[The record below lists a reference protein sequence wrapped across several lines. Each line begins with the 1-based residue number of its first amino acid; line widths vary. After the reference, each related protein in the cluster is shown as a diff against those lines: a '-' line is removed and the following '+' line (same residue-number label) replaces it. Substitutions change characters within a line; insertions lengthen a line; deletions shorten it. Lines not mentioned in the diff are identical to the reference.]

1 MKIIELKKL
10 SFRYSGED
18 KEVLSDIDLAI
29 EEGGFY
35 VICGASGSGKST
47 LLRQLKTSLQPV
59 GQRSGRVLYY
69 GSDLE
74 EVSQYTQSA
83 KIGFVFQNPDT
94 QIVTDK
100 VWHELAFG
108 LESIGMPQDMI
119 RVRVA
124 EMASYFG
131 IQNWFYQSTDTLS
144 GGQKQLLNLASVM
157 VMHPK
162 VLLLDEPVSQ
172 LDPIAAADF
181 MATVHKLH
189 AEFGI
194 TVIMAEHSLEEVA
207 AYVDEVIFMKEGR
220 LIAKG
225 KIEELGN
232 ILETHDPSMEEILT
246 VPMQIARGYEKLQK
260 KKEDTAFTTNG
271 RIPYTVALGQKWM
284 AQRFPGAKQ
293 EEAERITSVKQ
304 KEKKS
309 LLVKDAKK
317 RNRKKHSLPYRNI
330 SHAIQCTELCYHYP
344 QADVDVVDHLSFFV
358 DEGSIFA
365 LMGGNGS
372 GKTTTLHLLGGLLKP
387 QKGTIEFFG
396 KSLAKYKEK
405 ELRNGILGVLPQDP
419 TTLFV
424 RKTVEEDLHE
434 VLEDQKEQSQ
444 TSTFRRN
451 QKNLINPE
459 NSSWRDQKDAK
470 DPENSSWR
478 DPKDVIDPENFS
490 RRGEKQIKTFFGE
503 TKQEIWQNVIALLGI
518 EDLLKKHPYDL
529 SGGEQQKAAL
539 AKVLL
544 RQPAI
549 LLLDEPTKG
558 LDAGSKKRLGEL
570 LVGLSQ
576 KKVTILM
583 VSHDIE
589 FCAKYATKTGLFFD
603 GNMASMQDTKEFF
616 VENHFYTT
624 AANRM
629 CRNYFPDVVTVQD
642 AIRVCTNTDIEDCNE
657 FVLKEVEQEKAAQE
671 KNNQNKAEQDK
682 IEQEKV
688 EQDSA
693 KLEKVEKDKTE
704 QKKAKQ
710 NKTQQDQAEQKKVE
724 QSENE
729 QEKAAQDQAEGLSI
743 GNINDQ
749 KNEISG
755 KASVQNSDSDAVT
768 ERTTTER
775 IATERTTERENS
787 KHSVD
792 TKQILSVVL
801 TELIGIPLCIAI
813 GFFFFGDR
821 KYLFISMMTAVLS
834 CIPFWTSL
842 SRGKYSAKK
851 VVLIAVLV
859 AIATAG
865 RSVFFMF
872 PGIKPMAAVVIV
884 TGISLGAEAGFLTGS
899 LTMLLSNMLFGQGPW
914 TPWQMFSM
922 GLIGLLAGLLA
933 AAGKERMKKRSSLC
947 LLGLISPLVVYGGIM
962 NFASLLMMSYTINK
976 ESIIAIYLSG
986 IPMDLL
992 HAVSTVVFLAIGGK
1006 PMLEKIERVKKKHG
1020 IE

>member
-59 GQRSGRVLYY
+59 GQRSGRILYY
-69 GSDLE
+69 GRDLE

-108 LESIGMPQDMI
+108 LESIGMPENMI

-225 KIEELGN
+225 KMEELGN

-260 KKEDTAFTTNG
+260 KKEDAAFTTND

-284 AQRFPGAKQ
+284 AQRFSLAKQEEIKGFPFIKQEETEKFAFAKQEEAQRFLGAKQ
-293 EEAERITSVKQ
+293 EEAGRFTSVKQ

-309 LLVKDAKK
+309 LPAKDPKK
-317 RNRKKHSLPYRNI
+317 QNRGKRSFDGKKIPF
-330 SHAIQCTELCYHYP
+330 AIQCSELCYHYP
-344 QADVDVVDHLSFFV
+344 QADVDVVDHLSLFV
-358 DEGSIFA
+358 EEGAIFA

-396 KSLAKYKEK
+396 RSLAKYKEK

-424 RKTVEEDLHE
+424 RKTVEEDLYE
-434 VLEDQKEQSQ
+434 VLEEQ
-444 TSTFRRN
+444 N
-451 QKNLINPE
+451 
-459 NSSWRDQKDAK
+459 
-470 DPENSSWR
+470 
-478 DPKDVIDPENFS
+478 
-490 RRGEKQIKTFFGE
+490 QIKTFFGE
-503 TKQEIWQNVIALLGI
+503 TRQEIWQNVIALLGI

-603 GNMASMQDTKEFF
+603 GNIASVQDTKEFF

-642 AIRVCTNTDIEDCNE
+642 AIRVCTDTDIEDCNE
-657 FVLKEVEQEKAAQE
+657 FVLKEVEQEKAVQE

-688 EQDSA
+688 QQNKMQQD
-693 KLEKVEKDKTE
+693 KEE
-704 QKKAKQ
+704 QKK
-710 NKTQQDQAEQKKVE
+710 DE
-724 QSENE
+724 QSKNE
-729 QEKAAQDQAEGLSI
+729 QEKAKQDRAEGLSAE
-743 GNINDQ
+743 NINGN

-775 IATERTTERENS
+775 IATERENS

-933 AAGKERMKKRSSLC
+933 AAGKERMEKRSSLC
-947 LLGLISPLVVYGGIM
+947 LLGLISPLVIYGGIM

-992 HAVSTVVFLAIGGK
+992 HAVSTVVFLAVGGK

>member
-59 GQRSGRVLYY
+59 GQRSGRILYY
-69 GSDLE
+69 GGDLE

-181 MATVHKLH
+181 MATIHKLH

-225 KIEELGN
+225 KMEELGN

-260 KKEDTAFTTNG
+260 KKEDTAFTTND

-284 AQRFPGAKQ
+284 AQRFPLAKQEEIKGFPFTKQEETEKFAFAKQEEAQRFLGAKQ
-293 EEAERITSVKQ
+293 EEAGRFTSVKQ

-309 LLVKDAKK
+309 LPAKDPKK
-317 RNRKKHSLPYRNI
+317 QNRGKRSFDGKKIPF
-330 SHAIQCTELCYHYP
+330 AIQCTELCYHYP
-344 QADVDVVDHLSFFV
+344 QADVDVVDHLSLFV
-358 DEGSIFA
+358 EEGAIFA

-396 KSLAKYKEK
+396 RSLTKYKEK

-424 RKTVEEDLHE
+424 RKTVEEDLYE
-434 VLEDQKEQSQ
+434 VLEDQKEQ
-444 TSTFRRN
+444 N
-451 QKNLINPE
+451 
-459 NSSWRDQKDAK
+459 
-470 DPENSSWR
+470 
-478 DPKDVIDPENFS
+478 
-490 RRGEKQIKTFFGE
+490 QIKIFFGE

-603 GNMASMQDTKEFF
+603 GNIASMQDTKEFF

-642 AIRVCTNTDIEDCNE
+642 AIRVCTDTDIEECNE
-657 FVLKEVEQEKAAQE
+657 FVLKAVEQEKAVQE

-688 EQDSA
+688 QQNKMQQD
-693 KLEKVEKDKTE
+693 KEE
-704 QKKAKQ
+704 QKK
-710 NKTQQDQAEQKKVE
+710 DE
-724 QSENE
+724 QSKNE
-729 QEKAAQDQAEGLSI
+729 QEKAKQDRAEGLSAE
-743 GNINDQ
+743 NINGN
-749 KNEISG
+749 KNKISG

-768 ERTTTER
+768 ERTTKER
-775 IATERTTERENS
+775 IATERENS

-834 CIPFWTSL
+834 CIPFWTPL

-933 AAGKERMKKRSSLC
+933 AAGKERMEKRSSLC
-947 LLGLISPLVVYGGIM
+947 LLGLISPLVIYGGIM

-992 HAVSTVVFLAIGGK
+992 HAVSTVVFLAVGGK

>member
-59 GQRSGRVLYY
+59 GQRSGRILYY
-69 GSDLE
+69 GRDLE

-225 KIEELGN
+225 KMEELGN

-246 VPMQIARGYEKLQK
+246 VPMQIARGYERLQK
-260 KKEDTAFTTNG
+260 KKEDTAFTTND

-284 AQRFPGAKQ
+284 AQRFPLAKQEEAQRFLGAKQ
-293 EEAERITSVKQ
+293 EEAGRFTSVKQ

-309 LLVKDAKK
+309 LPAKDPKKQNRVKRSLGYKK
-317 RNRKKHSLPYRNI
+317 I
-330 SHAIQCTELCYHYP
+330 FHAIQCTELCYHYP

-396 KSLAKYKEK
+396 KALAKYKEK

-424 RKTVEEDLHE
+424 RKTVEEDLYE
-434 VLEDQKEQSQ
+434 VLEEQ
-444 TSTFRRN
+444 N
-451 QKNLINPE
+451 
-459 NSSWRDQKDAK
+459 
-470 DPENSSWR
+470 
-478 DPKDVIDPENFS
+478 
-490 RRGEKQIKTFFGE
+490 QIKTFFGE
-503 TKQEIWQNVIALLGI
+503 TRQEIWQNVIALLGI

-603 GNMASMQDTKEFF
+603 GNIASVQDTKEFF

-642 AIRVCTNTDIEDCNE
+642 AIRVCTDTDIEDCNE
-657 FVLKEVEQEKAAQE
+657 FVLKEVEQEKAVQE

-688 EQDSA
+688 QQNKMQQD
-693 KLEKVEKDKTE
+693 KEE
-704 QKKAKQ
+704 QKK
-710 NKTQQDQAEQKKVE
+710 DE
-724 QSENE
+724 QSKNE
-729 QEKAAQDQAEGLSI
+729 QEKAKQDQAEGLSA
-743 GNINDQ
+743 GNINGN

-768 ERTTTER
+768 EKTTTER
-775 IATERTTERENS
+775 IATERENS
-787 KHSVD
+787 KPSVD

-933 AAGKERMKKRSSLC
+933 AAGKERMEKRSSLC
-947 LLGLISPLVVYGGIM
+947 LFGLISPLVIYGGIM

-992 HAVSTVVFLAIGGK
+992 HAVSTVVFLAVGGK

>member
-18 KEVLSDIDLAI
+18 KEILSDIDLAI

-59 GQRSGRVLYY
+59 GQRSGRILYY
-69 GSDLE
+69 GRDLE

-181 MATVHKLH
+181 MATIHKLH

-225 KIEELGN
+225 RMEELGN

-260 KKEDTAFTTNG
+260 KKEDTAFTTND

-284 AQRFPGAKQ
+284 AQRFPLAKQEEIKGFPFTKQEETEKFAFAKQEEAQRFLGAKQ
-293 EEAERITSVKQ
+293 EEAGRFTSVKQ

-309 LLVKDAKK
+309 LPAKDPKK
-317 RNRKKHSLPYRNI
+317 QNRGKRSFDGKKIPF
-330 SHAIQCTELCYHYP
+330 AIQCTELCYHYP
-344 QADVDVVDHLSFFV
+344 QADVDVVDHLSLFV
-358 DEGSIFA
+358 EEGAIFA

-396 KSLAKYKEK
+396 RSLTKYKEK

-424 RKTVEEDLHE
+424 RKTVEEDLYE
-434 VLEDQKEQSQ
+434 VLEDQKEQ
-444 TSTFRRN
+444 N
-451 QKNLINPE
+451 
-459 NSSWRDQKDAK
+459 
-470 DPENSSWR
+470 
-478 DPKDVIDPENFS
+478 
-490 RRGEKQIKTFFGE
+490 QIKTFFGE

-603 GNMASMQDTKEFF
+603 GNIASMQDTKEFF

-642 AIRVCTNTDIEDCNE
+642 AIRVCTDTDIEDCNE
-657 FVLKEVEQEKAAQE
+657 FVLKAVEQEKAVQE

-688 EQDSA
+688 QQNKMQQD
-693 KLEKVEKDKTE
+693 KEE
-704 QKKAKQ
+704 QKK
-710 NKTQQDQAEQKKVE
+710 DE
-724 QSENE
+724 QSKNE
-729 QEKAAQDQAEGLSI
+729 QEKAKQDRAEGLSAE
-743 GNINDQ
+743 NINGN

-768 ERTTTER
+768 ERTTKER
-775 IATERTTERENS
+775 IATERENS

-933 AAGKERMKKRSSLC
+933 TAGKERMEKRSSLC
-947 LLGLISPLVVYGGIM
+947 LFGLISPLVIYGGIM

-986 IPMDLL
+986 IPMDML
-992 HAVSTVVFLAIGGK
+992 HAVSTVIFLAVGGK

>member
-18 KEVLSDIDLAI
+18 KEILSDIDLAI

-59 GQRSGRVLYY
+59 GQRSGRILYY
-69 GSDLE
+69 GRDLE

-157 VMHPK
+157 VMRPK

-225 KIEELGN
+225 KMEELGN

-246 VPMQIARGYEKLQK
+246 VPMQIARGYERLQK
-260 KKEDTAFTTNG
+260 KKEDTAFTTND

-284 AQRFPGAKQ
+284 AQRFPLAKQEEIKGFPFTKQEETEKFAFAKQEEAQRFLGAKQ
-293 EEAERITSVKQ
+293 EEAGRFTSVKQ

-309 LLVKDAKK
+309 LPAKDPKK
-317 RNRKKHSLPYRNI
+317 QNRGKRSFDGKKIPF
-330 SHAIQCTELCYHYP
+330 AIQCTELCYHYP
-344 QADVDVVDHLSFFV
+344 QADVDVVDHLSLFV
-358 DEGSIFA
+358 EEGAIFA

-396 KSLAKYKEK
+396 KSLTKYKEK

-424 RKTVEEDLHE
+424 RKTVEEDLYE
-434 VLEDQKEQSQ
+434 VLEDQKEQ
-444 TSTFRRN
+444 N
-451 QKNLINPE
+451 
-459 NSSWRDQKDAK
+459 
-470 DPENSSWR
+470 
-478 DPKDVIDPENFS
+478 
-490 RRGEKQIKTFFGE
+490 QIKTFFGE

-603 GNMASMQDTKEFF
+603 GNIASMQDTKEFF

-642 AIRVCTNTDIEDCNE
+642 AIRVCTDTDIEDCNE
-657 FVLKEVEQEKAAQE
+657 FVLKAVEQEKAVQE

-688 EQDSA
+688 QQNKMQQD
-693 KLEKVEKDKTE
+693 KEE
-704 QKKAKQ
+704 QKK
-710 NKTQQDQAEQKKVE
+710 DE
-724 QSENE
+724 QSKNE
-729 QEKAAQDQAEGLSI
+729 QEKAKQDRTEGLSAENI
-743 GNINDQ
+743 KGN

-768 ERTTTER
+768 ERTTKER
-775 IATERTTERENS
+775 IATERENS

-933 AAGKERMKKRSSLC
+933 TAGKERMEKRSSLC
-947 LLGLISPLVVYGGIM
+947 LFGLISPLVIYGGIM

-986 IPMDLL
+986 IPMDML
-992 HAVSTVVFLAIGGK
+992 HAVSTVIFLAVGGK

>member
-59 GQRSGRVLYY
+59 GQRSGRILYY
-69 GSDLE
+69 GRDLE

-181 MATVHKLH
+181 MATIHKLH

-225 KIEELGN
+225 KMEELGN
-232 ILETHDPSMEEILT
+232 ILEIHDPSMEEILT

-260 KKEDTAFTTNG
+260 KKEDTAFTTND

-284 AQRFPGAKQ
+284 AQRFPLAKQEEIKGFPFTKQEETEKFAFAKQEEAQRFLGAKQ
-293 EEAERITSVKQ
+293 EEAGRFTSVKQ

-309 LLVKDAKK
+309 LPAKDPKK
-317 RNRKKHSLPYRNI
+317 QNRGKRSFDGKKIPF
-330 SHAIQCTELCYHYP
+330 AIQCTELCYHYP
-344 QADVDVVDHLSFFV
+344 QADVDVVDHLSLFV
-358 DEGSIFA
+358 EEGAIFA

-396 KSLAKYKEK
+396 RSLTKYKEK

-434 VLEDQKEQSQ
+434 VLEEQ
-444 TSTFRRN
+444 N
-451 QKNLINPE
+451 
-459 NSSWRDQKDAK
+459 
-470 DPENSSWR
+470 
-478 DPKDVIDPENFS
+478 
-490 RRGEKQIKTFFGE
+490 QIKTFFGE
-503 TKQEIWQNVIALLGI
+503 TRQEIWQNVIALLGI

-603 GNMASMQDTKEFF
+603 GNIASVQDTKEFF

-642 AIRVCTNTDIEDCNE
+642 AIRVCTDTDIEDCNE
-657 FVLKEVEQEKAAQE
+657 FVLKEVEQEKAVQE
-671 KNNQNKAEQDK
+671 KNNQNKAEQ
-682 IEQEKV
+682 EKV
-688 EQDSA
+688 QQNKMQQD
-693 KLEKVEKDKTE
+693 KEE
-704 QKKAKQ
+704 QKK
-710 NKTQQDQAEQKKVE
+710 DE
-724 QSENE
+724 QSKNE
-729 QEKAAQDQAEGLSI
+729 QEKAKQDRAEGLSAE
-743 GNINDQ
+743 NINGN

-775 IATERTTERENS
+775 IATERENS

-933 AAGKERMKKRSSLC
+933 TAGKERMEKRSSLC
-947 LLGLISPLVVYGGIM
+947 LFGLISPLVIYGGIM

-992 HAVSTVVFLAIGGK
+992 HAASTVVFLAVGGK

>member
-1 MKIIELKKL
+1 METVRKECRRSGTGAQPLA
-10 SFRYSGED
+10 SFPEGKGSARRETALRAARAKRFVFHKRENTPQEKGECERNMAETILRMTGIQKYFPGVHALD
-18 KEVLSDIDLAI
+18 NAQLEVR
-29 EEGGFY
+29 EGEVMALVGEN
-35 VICGASGSGKST
+35 GAGKST
-47 LLRQLKTSLQPV
+47 L
-59 GQRSGRVLYY
+59 
-69 GSDLE
+69 
-74 EVSQYTQSA
+74 
-83 KIGFVFQNPDT
+83 
-94 QIVTDK
+94 
-100 VWHELAFG
+100 
-108 LESIGMPQDMI
+108 M
-119 RVRVA
+119 
-124 EMASYFG
+124 
-131 IQNWFYQSTDTLS
+131 
-144 GGQKQLLNLASVM
+144 
-157 VMHPK
+157 K
-162 VLLLDEPVSQ
+162 VL
-172 LDPIAAADF
+172 
-181 MATVHKLH
+181 T
-189 AEFGI
+189 GI
-194 TVIMAEHSLEEVA
+194 
-207 AYVDEVIFMKEGR
+207 Y
-220 LIAKG
+220 
-225 KIEELGN
+225 
-232 ILETHDPSMEEILT
+232 PSD
-246 VPMQIARGYEKLQK
+246 G
-260 KKEDTAFTTNG
+260 
-271 RIPYTVALGQKWM
+271 
-284 AQRFPGAKQ
+284 
-293 EEAERITSVKQ
+293 
-304 KEKKS
+304 
-309 LLVKDAKK
+309 
-317 RNRKKHSLPYRNI
+317 
-330 SHAIQCTELCYHYP
+330 
-344 QADVDVVDHLSFFV
+344 
-358 DEGSIFA
+358 
-365 LMGGNGS
+365 
-372 GKTTTLHLLGGLLKP
+372 
-387 QKGTIEFFG
+387 GTIEFFG
-396 KSLAKYKEK
+396 RSLTKYKEK

-424 RKTVEEDLHE
+424 RKTVEEDLYE
-434 VLEDQKEQSQ
+434 VLEDQKEQ
-444 TSTFRRN
+444 N
-451 QKNLINPE
+451 
-459 NSSWRDQKDAK
+459 
-470 DPENSSWR
+470 
-478 DPKDVIDPENFS
+478 
-490 RRGEKQIKTFFGE
+490 QIKTFFGE

-603 GNMASMQDTKEFF
+603 GNIASMQDTKEFF

-642 AIRVCTNTDIEDCNE
+642 AIRVCTDTDIEDCNE
-657 FVLKEVEQEKAAQE
+657 FVLKAVEQEKAVQE

-688 EQDSA
+688 QQNKMQQD
-693 KLEKVEKDKTE
+693 KEE
-704 QKKAKQ
+704 QKK
-710 NKTQQDQAEQKKVE
+710 DE
-724 QSENE
+724 QSKNE
-729 QEKAAQDQAEGLSI
+729 QEKAKQDRAEGLSAE
-743 GNINDQ
+743 NINGN

-768 ERTTTER
+768 ERTTKER
-775 IATERTTERENS
+775 IATERENS

-933 AAGKERMKKRSSLC
+933 AAGKERMEKRSS
-947 LLGLISPLVVYGGIM
+947 
-962 NFASLLMMSYTINK
+962 K
-976 ESIIAIYLSG
+976 
-986 IPMDLL
+986 
-992 HAVSTVVFLAIGGK
+992 
-1006 PMLEKIERVKKKHG
+1006 
-1020 IE
+1020 

>member
-59 GQRSGRVLYY
+59 GQRSGRILYY
-69 GSDLE
+69 GRDLE

-225 KIEELGN
+225 KMEELGN

-260 KKEDTAFTTNG
+260 KKEDTAFTTND

-284 AQRFPGAKQ
+284 AQRFPLAKQEEIKGFPFTKREETEKFAFAKQEEAQRFLGAKQ
-293 EEAERITSVKQ
+293 EEAGRFTSVKQ

-309 LLVKDAKK
+309 LPAKDPKK
-317 RNRKKHSLPYRNI
+317 QNRGKRSFDGKKIPF
-330 SHAIQCTELCYHYP
+330 AIQCTELCYHYP
-344 QADVDVVDHLSFFV
+344 QADVDVVDHLSLFV
-358 DEGSIFA
+358 EEGAIFA

-396 KSLAKYKEK
+396 RSLAKYKEK

-424 RKTVEEDLHE
+424 RKTVEEDLYE
-434 VLEDQKEQSQ
+434 VLEEQ
-444 TSTFRRN
+444 N
-451 QKNLINPE
+451 
-459 NSSWRDQKDAK
+459 
-470 DPENSSWR
+470 
-478 DPKDVIDPENFS
+478 
-490 RRGEKQIKTFFGE
+490 QIKTFFGE
-503 TKQEIWQNVIALLGI
+503 TRQEIWQNVIALLGI

-570 LVGLSQ
+570 LVRLSQ

-603 GNMASMQDTKEFF
+603 GNIASVQDTKEFF

-642 AIRVCTNTDIEDCNE
+642 AIRVCTDTDIEDCDE
-657 FVLKEVEQEKAAQE
+657 FVLKEVEQEKAVQK

-688 EQDSA
+688 QQNKMQQD
-693 KLEKVEKDKTE
+693 KEE
-704 QKKAKQ
+704 QKK
-710 NKTQQDQAEQKKVE
+710 DE
-724 QSENE
+724 QSKNE
-729 QEKAAQDQAEGLSI
+729 QEKAAQDQVEGLSAE
-743 GNINDQ
+743 NINGN

-768 ERTTTER
+768 ERTTER
-775 IATERTTERENS
+775 IATERENS

-933 AAGKERMKKRSSLC
+933 TAGKERMEKRSSLC
-947 LLGLISPLVVYGGIM
+947 LFGLISPLVIYGGIM

>member
-59 GQRSGRVLYY
+59 GQRSGRILYY
-69 GSDLE
+69 GRDLE

-181 MATVHKLH
+181 MATIHKLH

-225 KIEELGN
+225 KMEELGN

-260 KKEDTAFTTNG
+260 KKEDTAFTTND

-284 AQRFPGAKQ
+284 AQRFPLAKQEEIKGFPFTKQEETEKFAFAKQEEAQRFLGAKQ
-293 EEAERITSVKQ
+293 EEAGRFTSVKQ

-309 LLVKDAKK
+309 LPAKDPKK
-317 RNRKKHSLPYRNI
+317 QNRGKRSFDGKKVPF
-330 SHAIQCTELCYHYP
+330 AIQCTELCYHYP
-344 QADVDVVDHLSFFV
+344 QADVDVVDHLSLFV
-358 DEGSIFA
+358 EEGAIFA

-396 KSLAKYKEK
+396 RSLTKYKEK

-424 RKTVEEDLHE
+424 RKAVEEDLYE
-434 VLEDQKEQSQ
+434 VLEDQKEQ
-444 TSTFRRN
+444 N
-451 QKNLINPE
+451 
-459 NSSWRDQKDAK
+459 
-470 DPENSSWR
+470 
-478 DPKDVIDPENFS
+478 
-490 RRGEKQIKTFFGE
+490 QIKTFFGE

-603 GNMASMQDTKEFF
+603 GNIASMQDTKEFF

-642 AIRVCTNTDIEDCNE
+642 AIRVCTDTDIEDCNE
-657 FVLKEVEQEKAAQE
+657 FVLKAVEQEKAVQE

-688 EQDSA
+688 RQNKMQQD
-693 KLEKVEKDKTE
+693 KEE
-704 QKKAKQ
+704 QKK
-710 NKTQQDQAEQKKVE
+710 DE
-724 QSENE
+724 QSKNE
-729 QEKAAQDQAEGLSI
+729 QEKAKQDRAEGLSAE
-743 GNINDQ
+743 NINGN

-755 KASVQNSDSDAVT
+755 KASVQNSDSDVV
-768 ERTTTER
+768 
-775 IATERTTERENS
+775 TERENS

-933 AAGKERMKKRSSLC
+933 TAGKESMEKRSSLC
-947 LLGLISPLVVYGGIM
+947 LFGLISPLVIYGGIM

-986 IPMDLL
+986 IPMDML
-992 HAVSTVVFLAIGGK
+992 HAVSTVIFLAVGGK

>member
-18 KEVLSDIDLAI
+18 KEILSDIDLAI

-47 LLRQLKTSLQPV
+47 LLRQLKISLQPV
-59 GQRSGRVLYY
+59 GQRSGRILYY
-69 GSDLE
+69 GRDLE

-181 MATVHKLH
+181 MATIHKLH

-225 KIEELGN
+225 KMEELGN

-260 KKEDTAFTTNG
+260 KKEDTAFTTND

-284 AQRFPGAKQ
+284 AQRFPLAKQEEIKGFPFTKQEETEKFAFAKQEEAQRFLGAKQ
-293 EEAERITSVKQ
+293 EEAGRFTSVKQ

-309 LLVKDAKK
+309 LPAKDPKK
-317 RNRKKHSLPYRNI
+317 QNRGKRSFDGKKVPF
-330 SHAIQCTELCYHYP
+330 AIQCTELCYHYP
-344 QADVDVVDHLSFFV
+344 QADVDVVDHLSLFV
-358 DEGSIFA
+358 EEGAIFA

-396 KSLAKYKEK
+396 RSLTKYKEK

-424 RKTVEEDLHE
+424 RKAVEEDLYE
-434 VLEDQKEQSQ
+434 VLEDQKEQ
-444 TSTFRRN
+444 N
-451 QKNLINPE
+451 
-459 NSSWRDQKDAK
+459 
-470 DPENSSWR
+470 
-478 DPKDVIDPENFS
+478 
-490 RRGEKQIKTFFGE
+490 QIKTFFGE

-603 GNMASMQDTKEFF
+603 GNIASMQDTKEFF

-642 AIRVCTNTDIEDCNE
+642 AIRVCTDTDIEDCNE
-657 FVLKEVEQEKAAQE
+657 FVLKAVEQEKAVQE

-688 EQDSA
+688 RQNKMQQD
-693 KLEKVEKDKTE
+693 KEE
-704 QKKAKQ
+704 QKK
-710 NKTQQDQAEQKKVE
+710 DE
-724 QSENE
+724 QSKNE
-729 QEKAAQDQAEGLSI
+729 QEKAKQDRAEGLSAE
-743 GNINDQ
+743 NINGN

-755 KASVQNSDSDAVT
+755 KASVQNSDSDVVT
-768 ERTTTER
+768 ERTTKER
-775 IATERTTERENS
+775 IATERENS

-933 AAGKERMKKRSSLC
+933 TAGKERMEKRSSLC
-947 LLGLISPLVVYGGIM
+947 LLGLISPLVIYGGIM

-992 HAVSTVVFLAIGGK
+992 HAVSTVVFLAVGGK

>member
-59 GQRSGRVLYY
+59 GQRSGRILYY
-69 GSDLE
+69 GRDLE

-225 KIEELGN
+225 KMEELGN

-260 KKEDTAFTTNG
+260 KKEDTAFTTND

-284 AQRFPGAKQ
+284 AQRFPLAKQEEIKGFPFTKQEETEKFAFAKQEEAQRFLGAKQ
-293 EEAERITSVKQ
+293 EEAGRFTSVKQ
-304 KEKKS
+304 KEKM
-309 LLVKDAKK
+309 
-317 RNRKKHSLPYRNI
+317 SLPAKNSKKQNRGKRSFDGKKI
-330 SHAIQCTELCYHYP
+330 PFAIQCTELCYHYP
-344 QADVDVVDHLSFFV
+344 QADVDVVDHLSLFV
-358 DEGSIFA
+358 EEGAIFA

-396 KSLAKYKEK
+396 RSLTKYKEK

-424 RKTVEEDLHE
+424 RKTVEEDLYE
-434 VLEDQKEQSQ
+434 VLEDQKEQ
-444 TSTFRRN
+444 N
-451 QKNLINPE
+451 
-459 NSSWRDQKDAK
+459 
-470 DPENSSWR
+470 
-478 DPKDVIDPENFS
+478 
-490 RRGEKQIKTFFGE
+490 QIKTFFGE

-518 EDLLKKHPYDL
+518 GDLLKKHPYDL

-603 GNMASMQDTKEFF
+603 GNIASMQDTKEFF

-642 AIRVCTNTDIEDCNE
+642 AIRVCTDTDIEDCNE
-657 FVLKEVEQEKAAQE
+657 FVLKAVEQEKAVQE

-688 EQDSA
+688 QQNKMQQD
-693 KLEKVEKDKTE
+693 KEE
-704 QKKAKQ
+704 QKK
-710 NKTQQDQAEQKKVE
+710 DE
-724 QSENE
+724 QSKNE
-729 QEKAAQDQAEGLSI
+729 QEKAKQDRAEGLSAE
-743 GNINDQ
+743 NINGN
-749 KNEISG
+749 KNEING

-768 ERTTTER
+768 ERTTKER
-775 IATERTTERENS
+775 IATERENS

-933 AAGKERMKKRSSLC
+933 TAGKERMEKRSSLC
-947 LLGLISPLVVYGGIM
+947 LFGLISPLVIYGGIM

-992 HAVSTVVFLAIGGK
+992 HAVSTVVFLAVGGK

>member
-59 GQRSGRVLYY
+59 GQRSGRILYY
-69 GSDLE
+69 GRDLE

-181 MATVHKLH
+181 MATIHKLH

-225 KIEELGN
+225 KMEELGN

-260 KKEDTAFTTNG
+260 KKEDTAFTTND

-284 AQRFPGAKQ
+284 AQRFPLAKQEEIKGFPFTKQEETEKFAFAKQEEAQRFLGAKQ
-293 EEAERITSVKQ
+293 EEAGRFSSVKQ

-309 LLVKDAKK
+309 LPAKDPKK
-317 RNRKKHSLPYRNI
+317 QNRGKRSFDGKKIPF
-330 SHAIQCTELCYHYP
+330 AIQCTELCYHYP
-344 QADVDVVDHLSFFV
+344 QADVDVVDHLSLFV
-358 DEGSIFA
+358 EEGAIFA

-396 KSLAKYKEK
+396 RSLTKYKEK
-405 ELRNGILGVLPQDP
+405 ESRNGILGVLPQDP

-424 RKTVEEDLHE
+424 RKTVEEDLYE
-434 VLEDQKEQSQ
+434 VLEDQKEQ
-444 TSTFRRN
+444 N
-451 QKNLINPE
+451 
-459 NSSWRDQKDAK
+459 
-470 DPENSSWR
+470 
-478 DPKDVIDPENFS
+478 
-490 RRGEKQIKTFFGE
+490 QIKTFFGE

-603 GNMASMQDTKEFF
+603 GNIASMQDTKEFF

-642 AIRVCTNTDIEDCNE
+642 AIRVCTDTDIEDCNE
-657 FVLKEVEQEKAAQE
+657 FVLKAVEQEKAVQE

-688 EQDSA
+688 QQNKMQQD
-693 KLEKVEKDKTE
+693 KEE
-704 QKKAKQ
+704 QKK
-710 NKTQQDQAEQKKVE
+710 DE
-724 QSENE
+724 QSKNE
-729 QEKAAQDQAEGLSI
+729 QEKAKQDRAEGLSAE
-743 GNINDQ
+743 NINGN

-768 ERTTTER
+768 ERTTKER
-775 IATERTTERENS
+775 IATERENS

-933 AAGKERMKKRSSLC
+933 AAGKERMEKRSSLC
-947 LLGLISPLVVYGGIM
+947 LLGLISPLVIYGGIM

-986 IPMDLL
+986 IPMDML
-992 HAVSTVVFLAIGGK
+992 HAVSTVIFLAVGGK

>member
-59 GQRSGRVLYY
+59 GQRSGRILYY
-69 GSDLE
+69 GRDLE

-225 KIEELGN
+225 KMEELGN

-260 KKEDTAFTTNG
+260 KKEDTAFTTND

-284 AQRFPGAKQ
+284 AQRFPLAKQEEIKGFPFTKQEETEKFAFAKQEEAQRFLGAKQ
-293 EEAERITSVKQ
+293 EEAGRFTSVKQ

-309 LLVKDAKK
+309 LPAKDPKK
-317 RNRKKHSLPYRNI
+317 QNRGKRSFDSKKIPF
-330 SHAIQCTELCYHYP
+330 AIQCTELCYHYP
-344 QADVDVVDHLSFFV
+344 QADVDVVDHLSLFV
-358 DEGSIFA
+358 EEGAIFA

-396 KSLAKYKEK
+396 RSLTKYKEK

-424 RKTVEEDLHE
+424 RKTVE
-434 VLEDQKEQSQ
+434 VLEEQ
-444 TSTFRRN
+444 N
-451 QKNLINPE
+451 
-459 NSSWRDQKDAK
+459 
-470 DPENSSWR
+470 
-478 DPKDVIDPENFS
+478 
-490 RRGEKQIKTFFGE
+490 QIKTFFGE
-503 TKQEIWQNVIALLGI
+503 TRQEIWQNVIALLGI

-603 GNMASMQDTKEFF
+603 GNIASMQDTKEFF

-642 AIRVCTNTDIEDCNE
+642 AIRVCTDTDIEDCNE
-657 FVLKEVEQEKAAQE
+657 FVLKEVEQEKAVQE

-688 EQDSA
+688 QQNKMQQD
-693 KLEKVEKDKTE
+693 KEE
-704 QKKAKQ
+704 QKK
-710 NKTQQDQAEQKKVE
+710 DE
-724 QSENE
+724 QSKNE
-729 QEKAAQDQAEGLSI
+729 QEKAKQDRAEGLSAENVN
-743 GNINDQ
+743 GN

-768 ERTTTER
+768 ERTTKER
-775 IATERTTERENS
+775 IATERENS

-933 AAGKERMKKRSSLC
+933 TAGKERMEKRSSLC
-947 LLGLISPLVVYGGIM
+947 LFGLISPLVIYGGIM

-992 HAVSTVVFLAIGGK
+992 HAVSTVVFLAVGGK

>member
-59 GQRSGRVLYY
+59 GQRSGRILYY
-69 GSDLE
+69 GRDLE

-94 QIVTDK
+94 QVVTDK

-225 KIEELGN
+225 KMEELGN

-260 KKEDTAFTTNG
+260 KKEDTAFTTND

-284 AQRFPGAKQ
+284 AQRFPLAKQEEIKGFPFTKQEETEKFAFAKQEEAQRFLGAKQ
-293 EEAERITSVKQ
+293 EEAGRFTSVKQ

-309 LLVKDAKK
+309 LPAKNPKKQNRGK
-317 RNRKKHSLPYRNI
+317 RSFDGKKIPF
-330 SHAIQCTELCYHYP
+330 AIQCTELCYHYP
-344 QADVDVVDHLSFFV
+344 QADVDVVEHLSLFV
-358 DEGSIFA
+358 EEGAIFA

-396 KSLAKYKEK
+396 RSLAKYKEK

-424 RKTVEEDLHE
+424 RKTVEEDLYE
-434 VLEDQKEQSQ
+434 VLEDQKEQ
-444 TSTFRRN
+444 N
-451 QKNLINPE
+451 
-459 NSSWRDQKDAK
+459 
-470 DPENSSWR
+470 
-478 DPKDVIDPENFS
+478 
-490 RRGEKQIKTFFGE
+490 QIKTFFGE

-603 GNMASMQDTKEFF
+603 GNIASMQDTKEFF

-642 AIRVCTNTDIEDCNE
+642 AIRVCIDTDIEDCNE
-657 FVLKEVEQEKAAQE
+657 CIMKE
-671 KNNQNKAEQDK
+671 
-682 IEQEKV
+682 
-688 EQDSA
+688 
-693 KLEKVEKDKTE
+693 
-704 QKKAKQ
+704 
-710 NKTQQDQAEQKKVE
+710 
-724 QSENE
+724 
-729 QEKAAQDQAEGLSI
+729 G
-743 GNINDQ
+743 
-749 KNEISG
+749 
-755 KASVQNSDSDAVT
+755 
-768 ERTTTER
+768 
-775 IATERTTERENS
+775 
-787 KHSVD
+787 
-792 TKQILSVVL
+792 
-801 TELIGIPLCIAI
+801 
-813 GFFFFGDR
+813 
-821 KYLFISMMTAVLS
+821 
-834 CIPFWTSL
+834 
-842 SRGKYSAKK
+842 
-851 VVLIAVLV
+851 
-859 AIATAG
+859 
-865 RSVFFMF
+865 
-872 PGIKPMAAVVIV
+872 
-884 TGISLGAEAGFLTGS
+884 
-899 LTMLLSNMLFGQGPW
+899 
-914 TPWQMFSM
+914 
-922 GLIGLLAGLLA
+922 
-933 AAGKERMKKRSSLC
+933 
-947 LLGLISPLVVYGGIM
+947 
-962 NFASLLMMSYTINK
+962 
-976 ESIIAIYLSG
+976 
-986 IPMDLL
+986 
-992 HAVSTVVFLAIGGK
+992 
-1006 PMLEKIERVKKKHG
+1006 
-1020 IE
+1020 

>member
-18 KEVLSDIDLAI
+18 KEILSDIDLAI

-59 GQRSGRVLYY
+59 GQRSGRILYY
-69 GSDLE
+69 GRDLE

-181 MATVHKLH
+181 MATIHKLH

-225 KIEELGN
+225 KMEELGN

-260 KKEDTAFTTNG
+260 KKEDTAFTTND

-284 AQRFPGAKQ
+284 AQRFPLAKQEEIKGFPFTKQEETEKFAFAKQEEAQRFLGAKQ
-293 EEAERITSVKQ
+293 EEAGRFTSVKQ

-309 LLVKDAKK
+309 LPAKNPKKQNRGK
-317 RNRKKHSLPYRNI
+317 RSFDGKKIPF
-330 SHAIQCTELCYHYP
+330 AIQCTELCYHYP
-344 QADVDVVDHLSFFV
+344 QADVDVVEHLSLFV
-358 DEGSIFA
+358 EEGAIFA

-396 KSLAKYKEK
+396 RSLAKYKEK

-424 RKTVEEDLHE
+424 RKTVEEDLYE
-434 VLEDQKEQSQ
+434 VLEDQKEQ
-444 TSTFRRN
+444 N
-451 QKNLINPE
+451 
-459 NSSWRDQKDAK
+459 
-470 DPENSSWR
+470 
-478 DPKDVIDPENFS
+478 
-490 RRGEKQIKTFFGE
+490 QIKTFFGE

-603 GNMASMQDTKEFF
+603 GNIASMQDTKEFF

-642 AIRVCTNTDIEDCNE
+642 AIRVCIDTDIEDCNE
-657 FVLKEVEQEKAAQE
+657 FVMKEVEQEKAVQE

-688 EQDSA
+688 QQNKMQQD
-693 KLEKVEKDKTE
+693 KEE
-704 QKKAKQ
+704 QKK
-710 NKTQQDQAEQKKVE
+710 DE
-724 QSENE
+724 QSKNE
-729 QEKAAQDQAEGLSI
+729 QEKAKQDRAEGLSAE
-743 GNINDQ
+743 NINGN

-768 ERTTTER
+768 ERTTKER
-775 IATERTTERENS
+775 IATERENS

-933 AAGKERMKKRSSLC
+933 TAGKERMEKRSSLC
-947 LLGLISPLVVYGGIM
+947 LFGLISPLVIYGGIM

-986 IPMDLL
+986 IPMDML
-992 HAVSTVVFLAIGGK
+992 HAVSTVIFLAVGGK

>member
-59 GQRSGRVLYY
+59 GQRSGRILYY
-69 GSDLE
+69 GRDLE

-225 KIEELGN
+225 KMEELGN

-260 KKEDTAFTTNG
+260 KKEDTAFTTND

-284 AQRFPGAKQ
+284 AQRFPLAKQEETEKFAFAKQEEAQRFLGAKQ
-293 EEAERITSVKQ
+293 EEAGRFTSVKQ

-309 LLVKDAKK
+309 LPAKDPKKQNRVKRSLGYKK
-317 RNRKKHSLPYRNI
+317 I
-330 SHAIQCTELCYHYP
+330 FHAIQCTELCYHYP

-396 KSLAKYKEK
+396 KVLAKYKEK

-424 RKTVEEDLHE
+424 RKTVEEDLYE
-434 VLEDQKEQSQ
+434 VLEEQ
-444 TSTFRRN
+444 N
-451 QKNLINPE
+451 
-459 NSSWRDQKDAK
+459 
-470 DPENSSWR
+470 
-478 DPKDVIDPENFS
+478 
-490 RRGEKQIKTFFGE
+490 QIKTFFGE
-503 TKQEIWQNVIALLGI
+503 TRQEIWQNVIALLGI

-603 GNMASMQDTKEFF
+603 GNIASVQDTKEFF

-642 AIRVCTNTDIEDCNE
+642 AIRVCTDTDIEDCNE
-657 FVLKEVEQEKAAQE
+657 FVLKAVEQEKAVQE

-688 EQDSA
+688 Q
-693 KLEKVEKDKTE
+693 
-704 QKKAKQ
+704 Q
-710 NKTQQDQAEQKKVE
+710 NKMQQDKEEQKKVE

-729 QEKAAQDQAEGLSI
+729 QEKAGKDQAEGLSA
-743 GNINDQ
+743 GNINDK

-768 ERTTTER
+768 EKTTTER
-775 IATERTTERENS
+775 IATERENS

-792 TKQILSVVL
+792 TKQIISVVL
-801 TELIGIPLCIAI
+801 AELIGIPLCIAI
-813 GFFFFGDR
+813 GFLCFGDR
-821 KYLFISMMTAVLS
+821 RYLFISMMAAVLS

-842 SRGKYSAKK
+842 SKGKYSAKK

-859 AIATAG
+859 AIAVAG
-865 RSVFFMF
+865 RSAFFMF

-899 LTMLLSNMLFGQGPW
+899 FTMLLSNMLFGQGPW
-914 TPWQMFSM
+914 TPWQMLSM
-922 GLIGLLAGLLA
+922 GLIGLFAGILA
-933 AAGKERMKKRSSLC
+933 ALGKERMAKKSSMC
-947 LLGLISPLVVYGGIM
+947 LFGFISPLVIYGGIM
-962 NFASLLMMSYTINK
+962 NFASLLMMSYKINK
-976 ESIIAIYLSG
+976 ESIAAIYLSG
-986 IPMDLL
+986 LPMDLI

-1006 PMLEKIERVKKKHG
+1006 AMLEKIERVKKKHG
-1020 IE
+1020 ICSIPFL

>member
-59 GQRSGRVLYY
+59 GQRSGRILYY
-69 GSDLE
+69 GRDLE

-181 MATVHKLH
+181 MATIHKLH

-225 KIEELGN
+225 KMEELGN
-232 ILETHDPSMEEILT
+232 ILEIHDPSMEEILT

-260 KKEDTAFTTNG
+260 KKEDTAFTTND

-284 AQRFPGAKQ
+284 AQRFPLAKQEEIKGFPFTKQEETEKFAFAKQEEAQRFLGAKQ
-293 EEAERITSVKQ
+293 EEAGRFTSVKQ

-309 LLVKDAKK
+309 LPAKNPKKQNRGK
-317 RNRKKHSLPYRNI
+317 RSFDGKKIPF
-330 SHAIQCTELCYHYP
+330 AIQCTELCYHYP
-344 QADVDVVDHLSFFV
+344 QADVDVVDHLSLFV
-358 DEGSIFA
+358 EEGAIFA

-396 KSLAKYKEK
+396 RSLAKYKEK

-434 VLEDQKEQSQ
+434 VLEEQ
-444 TSTFRRN
+444 N
-451 QKNLINPE
+451 
-459 NSSWRDQKDAK
+459 
-470 DPENSSWR
+470 
-478 DPKDVIDPENFS
+478 
-490 RRGEKQIKTFFGE
+490 QIKTFFGE

-603 GNMASMQDTKEFF
+603 GNIASMQDTKEFF

-642 AIRVCTNTDIEDCNE
+642 AIRVCTDTDIEDCNE
-657 FVLKEVEQEKAAQE
+657 FVLKEVEQEKAVQE

-688 EQDSA
+688 QQNKMQQD
-693 KLEKVEKDKTE
+693 KEE
-704 QKKAKQ
+704 QKK
-710 NKTQQDQAEQKKVE
+710 DE
-724 QSENE
+724 QSKNE
-729 QEKAAQDQAEGLSI
+729 QEKAKQDRAEGLSAENVN
-743 GNINDQ
+743 GN

-768 ERTTTER
+768 ERITTERITTER
-775 IATERTTERENS
+775 IATERENS
-787 KHSVD
+787 KHSVN

-933 AAGKERMKKRSSLC
+933 TAGKERMEKRSSLC
-947 LLGLISPLVVYGGIM
+947 LFGLISPLVIYGGIM

-992 HAVSTVVFLAIGGK
+992 HAVSTVVFLAVGGK

>member
-59 GQRSGRVLYY
+59 GQRSGRILYY
-69 GSDLE
+69 GRDLE

-225 KIEELGN
+225 KMEELGN

-260 KKEDTAFTTNG
+260 KKEDTAFTTND

-284 AQRFPGAKQ
+284 AQRFPLAKQEEIKGFPFTKQEETEKFAFAKQEEAQRFLGAKQ
-293 EEAERITSVKQ
+293 EEAGRFTSVKQ

-309 LLVKDAKK
+309 LPAKDPKK
-317 RNRKKHSLPYRNI
+317 QNRGKRSFDSKKIPF
-330 SHAIQCTELCYHYP
+330 AIQCTELCYHYP
-344 QADVDVVDHLSFFV
+344 QADVDVVDHLSLFV
-358 DEGSIFA
+358 EEGAIFA

-396 KSLAKYKEK
+396 RSLTKYKEK

-424 RKTVEEDLHE
+424 RKTVEEDLYE
-434 VLEDQKEQSQ
+434 VLEDQKEQ
-444 TSTFRRN
+444 N
-451 QKNLINPE
+451 
-459 NSSWRDQKDAK
+459 
-470 DPENSSWR
+470 
-478 DPKDVIDPENFS
+478 
-490 RRGEKQIKTFFGE
+490 QIKTFFGE

-518 EDLLKKHPYDL
+518 EALLKKHPYDL

-603 GNMASMQDTKEFF
+603 GNIASMQDTKEFF

-642 AIRVCTNTDIEDCNE
+642 AIRVCTDTDIEDCNE
-657 FVLKEVEQEKAAQE
+657 FVLKAVEQEKAVQE

-688 EQDSA
+688 QQNKMQQD
-693 KLEKVEKDKTE
+693 KEE
-704 QKKAKQ
+704 QKK
-710 NKTQQDQAEQKKVE
+710 DE
-724 QSENE
+724 QSKNE
-729 QEKAAQDQAEGLSI
+729 QEKAKQDRAEGLSPE
-743 GNINDQ
+743 NINGN

-755 KASVQNSDSDAVT
+755 KASVQNSNSDAVT
-768 ERTTTER
+768 ERTTKER
-775 IATERTTERENS
+775 IATERENS

-933 AAGKERMKKRSSLC
+933 IAGKERMEKRSSLC
-947 LLGLISPLVVYGGIM
+947 LLGLISPLVIYGGIM

-986 IPMDLL
+986 IPMDML
-992 HAVSTVVFLAIGGK
+992 HAVSTVIFLAVGGK

>member
-18 KEVLSDIDLAI
+18 KKVLSDIDLAI

-59 GQRSGRVLYY
+59 GQRSGRILYY
-69 GSDLE
+69 GRDLE

-225 KIEELGN
+225 KMEELGN

-260 KKEDTAFTTNG
+260 KKEDTAFTTND

-284 AQRFPGAKQ
+284 AQRFPLAKQEEIKGFPFTKQEETEKFAFAKQEEAQRFLGAKQ
-293 EEAERITSVKQ
+293 EEAGRFTSVKQ

-309 LLVKDAKK
+309 LPAKDPKK
-317 RNRKKHSLPYRNI
+317 QNRGKRSFDGKKIPF
-330 SHAIQCTELCYHYP
+330 AIQCTELCYHYP
-344 QADVDVVDHLSFFV
+344 QADVDVVDHLSLFV
-358 DEGSIFA
+358 EEGAIFA

-396 KSLAKYKEK
+396 RSLAKYKEK

-424 RKTVEEDLHE
+424 RKTVEEDLYE
-434 VLEDQKEQSQ
+434 VLEDQKEQ
-444 TSTFRRN
+444 N
-451 QKNLINPE
+451 
-459 NSSWRDQKDAK
+459 
-470 DPENSSWR
+470 
-478 DPKDVIDPENFS
+478 
-490 RRGEKQIKTFFGE
+490 QIKTFFGE

-603 GNMASMQDTKEFF
+603 GNIASMQDTKEFF

-642 AIRVCTNTDIEDCNE
+642 AIRVCTDTDIEDCNE
-657 FVLKEVEQEKAAQE
+657 FVLKAVEQEKAVQE

-688 EQDSA
+688 QQNKMQQD
-693 KLEKVEKDKTE
+693 KEE
-704 QKKAKQ
+704 QKK
-710 NKTQQDQAEQKKVE
+710 DE
-724 QSENE
+724 QSKNE
-729 QEKAAQDQAEGLSI
+729 QEKAKQDRAEGLSAE
-743 GNINDQ
+743 NINGN

-768 ERTTTER
+768 ERTTKER
-775 IATERTTERENS
+775 IATERENS

-933 AAGKERMKKRSSLC
+933 AAGKERMEKRSSLC
-947 LLGLISPLVVYGGIM
+947 LLGLISPLVIYGGIM

-992 HAVSTVVFLAIGGK
+992 HAVSTVVFLAVGGK

>member
-59 GQRSGRVLYY
+59 GQRSGRILYY
-69 GSDLE
+69 GRDLE

-225 KIEELGN
+225 KMEELGN

-260 KKEDTAFTTNG
+260 KKEDTAFTTND

-284 AQRFPGAKQ
+284 AQRFPLAKQEEIKGFPFTKQEETEKFAFAKQEEAQRFLGAKQ
-293 EEAERITSVKQ
+293 EEAGRFTSVKQ

-309 LLVKDAKK
+309 LPAKNSKKQNRGK
-317 RNRKKHSLPYRNI
+317 RSFDGKKIPF
-330 SHAIQCTELCYHYP
+330 AIQCTELCYHYP
-344 QADVDVVDHLSFFV
+344 QADVDVVDHLSLFV
-358 DEGSIFA
+358 EEGAIFA

-396 KSLAKYKEK
+396 RSLTKYKEK

-424 RKTVEEDLHE
+424 RKTVEEDLYE
-434 VLEDQKEQSQ
+434 VLEDQKEQ
-444 TSTFRRN
+444 N
-451 QKNLINPE
+451 
-459 NSSWRDQKDAK
+459 
-470 DPENSSWR
+470 
-478 DPKDVIDPENFS
+478 
-490 RRGEKQIKTFFGE
+490 QIKTFFGE

-603 GNMASMQDTKEFF
+603 GNIASMQDTKEFF

-642 AIRVCTNTDIEDCNE
+642 AIRVCTDTDIEDCNE
-657 FVLKEVEQEKAAQE
+657 FVLKAVEQEKAVQE

-688 EQDSA
+688 QQNKMQQD
-693 KLEKVEKDKTE
+693 KEE
-704 QKKAKQ
+704 QKK
-710 NKTQQDQAEQKKVE
+710 DE
-724 QSENE
+724 QSKNE
-729 QEKAAQDQAEGLSI
+729 QEKAKQDRAEGLSAE
-743 GNINDQ
+743 NINGN
-749 KNEISG
+749 KNEING

-768 ERTTTER
+768 ERTTKER
-775 IATERTTERENS
+775 IATERENS

-842 SRGKYSAKK
+842 SRGKYGAKK

-933 AAGKERMKKRSSLC
+933 AAGKERMEKRSSLC
-947 LLGLISPLVVYGGIM
+947 LLGLISPLVIYGGIM

-992 HAVSTVVFLAIGGK
+992 HAVSTVVFLAVGGK

>member
-260 KKEDTAFTTNG
+260 KKEDTAFTTND

-293 EEAERITSVKQ
+293 EEAGRFTSVKQ
-304 KEKKS
+304 KEKKPLS
-309 LLVKDAKK
+309 AKDPKK
-317 RNRKKHSLPYRNI
+317 QNRGQRSFDGKKIPF
-330 SHAIQCTELCYHYP
+330 AIRCTELCYHYP
-344 QADVDVVDHLSFFV
+344 QADVDVVDHLNLFV
-358 DEGSIFA
+358 EEGAIFA

-478 DPKDVIDPENFS
+478 GQKDAKDPENSSWRDPKDVINPENFS
-490 RRGEKQIKTFFGE
+490 RRGKKQIKTFFGE
-503 TKQEIWQNVIALLGI
+503 TKQEIWHNVIALLGI

-642 AIRVCTNTDIEDCNE
+642 AIRVCTDTDIEDCDE
-657 FVLKEVEQEKAAQE
+657 FVLKEVEQEKA
-671 KNNQNKAEQDK
+671 
-682 IEQEKV
+682 V
-688 EQDSA
+688 
-693 KLEKVEKDKTE
+693 
-704 QKKAKQ
+704 
-710 NKTQQDQAEQKKVE
+710 
-724 QSENE
+724 
-729 QEKAAQDQAEGLSI
+729 QDQAEGLST

-884 TGISLGAEAGFLTGS
+884 TGISLGAEAGFLAGS

-933 AAGKERMKKRSSLC
+933 AAGKERMEKRSSLC

>member
-59 GQRSGRVLYY
+59 GQRSGRILYY
-69 GSDLE
+69 GRDLE

-225 KIEELGN
+225 KMEELGN

-260 KKEDTAFTTNG
+260 KKEDTAFTTND

-284 AQRFPGAKQ
+284 AQRFPLAKQEEIKGFPFTKQEETEKFAFAKQEEAQRFLGAKQ
-293 EEAERITSVKQ
+293 EEAGRFTSVKQ

-309 LLVKDAKK
+309 LPAKDPKK
-317 RNRKKHSLPYRNI
+317 QNRGKRSFDGKKIPF
-330 SHAIQCTELCYHYP
+330 AIQCTELCYHYP
-344 QADVDVVDHLSFFV
+344 QADVDVVDHLSLFV
-358 DEGSIFA
+358 EEGAIFA

-396 KSLAKYKEK
+396 RSLAKYKEK

-424 RKTVEEDLHE
+424 RKTVEEDLYE
-434 VLEDQKEQSQ
+434 VLEDQKEQ
-444 TSTFRRN
+444 N
-451 QKNLINPE
+451 
-459 NSSWRDQKDAK
+459 
-470 DPENSSWR
+470 
-478 DPKDVIDPENFS
+478 
-490 RRGEKQIKTFFGE
+490 QIKTFFGE

-558 LDAGSKKRLGEL
+558 LDAGSKKQLGEL

-603 GNMASMQDTKEFF
+603 GNIASMQDTKEFF

-642 AIRVCTNTDIEDCNE
+642 AIRVCTDRDIEDCNE
-657 FVLKEVEQEKAAQE
+657 FVLKAVEQEKAVQE

-688 EQDSA
+688 QQNKMQQD
-693 KLEKVEKDKTE
+693 KEE
-704 QKKAKQ
+704 QKK
-710 NKTQQDQAEQKKVE
+710 DE
-724 QSENE
+724 QSKNE
-729 QEKAAQDQAEGLSI
+729 QEKAKQDRAERLSA
-743 GNINDQ
+743 GNINDK

-768 ERTTTER
+768 EKTTTER
-775 IATERTTERENS
+775 IATERENS

-933 AAGKERMKKRSSLC
+933 TAGKERMEKRSSLC
-947 LLGLISPLVVYGGIM
+947 LLGLISPLVIYGGIM

-992 HAVSTVVFLAIGGK
+992 HAVSTVVFLAVGGK

>member
-18 KEVLSDIDLAI
+18 KEILSDIDLAI

-59 GQRSGRVLYY
+59 GQRSGRILYY
-69 GSDLE
+69 GRDLE

-181 MATVHKLH
+181 MATIHKLH

-225 KIEELGN
+225 KMEELGN

-260 KKEDTAFTTNG
+260 KKEDTAFTTND

-284 AQRFPGAKQ
+284 AQRFPLAKQEEIKGFPFTKQEETEKFAFAKQEEAQRFLGAKQ
-293 EEAERITSVKQ
+293 EEEGRFTSVKQ

-309 LLVKDAKK
+309 LPAKDPKK
-317 RNRKKHSLPYRNI
+317 QNRGKRSFDGKKIPF
-330 SHAIQCTELCYHYP
+330 AIQCTELCYHYP
-344 QADVDVVDHLSFFV
+344 QADVDVVDHLSLFV
-358 DEGSIFA
+358 EEGAIFA

-396 KSLAKYKEK
+396 KSLTKYKEK

-424 RKTVEEDLHE
+424 RKTVEEDLYE
-434 VLEDQKEQSQ
+434 VLEDQKEQ
-444 TSTFRRN
+444 N
-451 QKNLINPE
+451 
-459 NSSWRDQKDAK
+459 
-470 DPENSSWR
+470 
-478 DPKDVIDPENFS
+478 
-490 RRGEKQIKTFFGE
+490 QIKTFFGE

-603 GNMASMQDTKEFF
+603 GNIASMQDTKEFF

-642 AIRVCTNTDIEDCNE
+642 AIRVCTDTDIEDCNE
-657 FVLKEVEQEKAAQE
+657 FVLKAVEQEKAVQE

-688 EQDSA
+688 QQNKMQQD
-693 KLEKVEKDKTE
+693 KEE
-704 QKKAKQ
+704 QKK
-710 NKTQQDQAEQKKVE
+710 DE
-724 QSENE
+724 QSKNE
-729 QEKAAQDQAEGLSI
+729 QEKAKQDRTEGLSAE
-743 GNINDQ
+743 NINGN

-768 ERTTTER
+768 ERTKER
-775 IATERTTERENS
+775 IATERENS

-933 AAGKERMKKRSSLC
+933 AAGKERMEKRSSLC
-947 LLGLISPLVVYGGIM
+947 LLGLISPLVIYGGIM

-986 IPMDLL
+986 IPMDML
-992 HAVSTVVFLAIGGK
+992 HAVSTVVFLAVGGK

>member
-59 GQRSGRVLYY
+59 GQRSGRILYY
-69 GSDLE
+69 GRDLE

-207 AYVDEVIFMKEGR
+207 AYVEEVIFMKEGR

-225 KIEELGN
+225 KMEELGN

-260 KKEDTAFTTNG
+260 KKEDTAFTTND

-284 AQRFPGAKQ
+284 AQRFPLAKQEEIKGFPFTKQEETEKFAFAKQEEAQRFLGAKQ
-293 EEAERITSVKQ
+293 EEAGRFTSVKQ

-309 LLVKDAKK
+309 LPAKDPKK
-317 RNRKKHSLPYRNI
+317 QNRGKRSFDGKKIPF
-330 SHAIQCTELCYHYP
+330 AIQCTELCYHYP
-344 QADVDVVDHLSFFV
+344 QADVDVVDHLSLFV
-358 DEGSIFA
+358 EEGAIFA

-396 KSLAKYKEK
+396 RSLTKYKEK

-424 RKTVEEDLHE
+424 RKTVEEDLYE
-434 VLEDQKEQSQ
+434 VLEDQKEQ
-444 TSTFRRN
+444 N
-451 QKNLINPE
+451 
-459 NSSWRDQKDAK
+459 
-470 DPENSSWR
+470 
-478 DPKDVIDPENFS
+478 
-490 RRGEKQIKTFFGE
+490 QIKTFFGE

-583 VSHDIE
+583 VLHDIE

-603 GNMASMQDTKEFF
+603 GNIASMQDTKEFF

-642 AIRVCTNTDIEDCNE
+642 AIRVCTDTDIEDCNE
-657 FVLKEVEQEKAAQE
+657 FVLKAVEQEKAVQE

-688 EQDSA
+688 QQNKMQQD
-693 KLEKVEKDKTE
+693 KEE
-704 QKKAKQ
+704 QKK
-710 NKTQQDQAEQKKVE
+710 DE
-724 QSENE
+724 QSKNE
-729 QEKAAQDQAEGLSI
+729 QEKAKQDRAEGLSAE
-743 GNINDQ
+743 NINGN

-768 ERTTTER
+768 ERTTKER
-775 IATERTTERENS
+775 IATERENS

-933 AAGKERMKKRSSLC
+933 TAGKERMEKRSSLC
-947 LLGLISPLVVYGGIM
+947 LLGLISPLVIYGGIM

-986 IPMDLL
+986 IPMDML
-992 HAVSTVVFLAIGGK
+992 HAVSTVIFLAVGGK

>member
-59 GQRSGRVLYY
+59 GQRSGRILYY
-69 GSDLE
+69 GRDLE

-225 KIEELGN
+225 KMEELGN

-260 KKEDTAFTTNG
+260 KKEDTAFTTND

-284 AQRFPGAKQ
+284 AQRFPLAKQEEIKGFPFTKQEETEKFAFAKQEEAQRFLGAKQ
-293 EEAERITSVKQ
+293 EEAGRFTSVKQ

-309 LLVKDAKK
+309 LPAKDPKK
-317 RNRKKHSLPYRNI
+317 QNRGKRSFDGKKIPF
-330 SHAIQCTELCYHYP
+330 AIQCTELCYHYP
-344 QADVDVVDHLSFFV
+344 QADVDVVDHLSLFV
-358 DEGSIFA
+358 EEGAIFA

-372 GKTTTLHLLGGLLKP
+372 GKTTTLHLLGGLLKL

-396 KSLAKYKEK
+396 RSLTKYKEK

-424 RKTVEEDLHE
+424 RKTVEEDLYE
-434 VLEDQKEQSQ
+434 VLEDQKEQ
-444 TSTFRRN
+444 N
-451 QKNLINPE
+451 
-459 NSSWRDQKDAK
+459 
-470 DPENSSWR
+470 
-478 DPKDVIDPENFS
+478 
-490 RRGEKQIKTFFGE
+490 QIKTFFGE

-603 GNMASMQDTKEFF
+603 GNIASMQDTKEFF

-642 AIRVCTNTDIEDCNE
+642 AIRVCTDTDIEDCNE
-657 FVLKEVEQEKAAQE
+657 FVLKAVEQEKAVQE

-688 EQDSA
+688 QQNKMQQD
-693 KLEKVEKDKTE
+693 KEE
-704 QKKAKQ
+704 QKK
-710 NKTQQDQAEQKKVE
+710 DE
-724 QSENE
+724 QSKNE
-729 QEKAAQDQAEGLSI
+729 QEKAKQDRAEGLSAE
-743 GNINDQ
+743 NINGN

-768 ERTTTER
+768 ERTTKER
-775 IATERTTERENS
+775 IATERENS

-933 AAGKERMKKRSSLC
+933 TAGKERMEKRSSLC
-947 LLGLISPLVVYGGIM
+947 LFGLISPLVIYGGIM
-962 NFASLLMMSYTINK
+962 NFASLLMMSSYTINK

-992 HAVSTVVFLAIGGK
+992 HAVSTVVFLAVGGK

>member
-59 GQRSGRVLYY
+59 GQRSGRILYY
-69 GSDLE
+69 GRDLE

-225 KIEELGN
+225 KMEELGN

-260 KKEDTAFTTNG
+260 KKEDTAFTTND

-284 AQRFPGAKQ
+284 AQRFPLAKQEEIKGFPFTKQEETEKFAFAKQEEAQRFLGAKQ
-293 EEAERITSVKQ
+293 EEAGRFTPVKQ

-309 LLVKDAKK
+309 LPAKNSKKQNRGK
-317 RNRKKHSLPYRNI
+317 RSFDGKKIPF
-330 SHAIQCTELCYHYP
+330 AIQCTELCYHYP
-344 QADVDVVDHLSFFV
+344 QADVDVVDHLSLFV
-358 DEGSIFA
+358 EEGAIFA

-396 KSLAKYKEK
+396 RSLTKYKEK

-424 RKTVEEDLHE
+424 RKTVEEDLYE
-434 VLEDQKEQSQ
+434 VLEDQKEQ
-444 TSTFRRN
+444 N
-451 QKNLINPE
+451 
-459 NSSWRDQKDAK
+459 
-470 DPENSSWR
+470 
-478 DPKDVIDPENFS
+478 
-490 RRGEKQIKTFFGE
+490 QIKTFFGE

-603 GNMASMQDTKEFF
+603 GNIASMQDTKEFF

-642 AIRVCTNTDIEDCNE
+642 AIRVCTDTDIEDCNE
-657 FVLKEVEQEKAAQE
+657 FVLKAVEQEKAVQE

-688 EQDSA
+688 QQNKMQQD
-693 KLEKVEKDKTE
+693 KEE
-704 QKKAKQ
+704 QKK
-710 NKTQQDQAEQKKVE
+710 DE
-724 QSENE
+724 QSKNE
-729 QEKAAQDQAEGLSI
+729 QEKAKQDRAEGLSAE
-743 GNINDQ
+743 NINGN

-768 ERTTTER
+768 ERTTKER
-775 IATERTTERENS
+775 IATERENS

-933 AAGKERMKKRSSLC
+933 TAGKERMEKRSSLC
-947 LLGLISPLVVYGGIM
+947 LFGLISPLVIYGGIM

-992 HAVSTVVFLAIGGK
+992 HAVSTVVFLAVGGK

>member
-1 MKIIELKKL
+1 MNIIEVKDF
-10 SFRYSGED
+10 SFSYPDQR
-18 KEVLSDIDLAI
+18 KEALVHASMEIQ
-29 EEGGFY
+29 EGTLN
-35 VICGASGSGKST
+35 VICGRSGCGKST
-47 LLRQLKTSLQPV
+47 LLRQMKS
-59 GQRSGRVLYY
+59 VLAPHGVSA
-69 GSDLE
+69 GSILFKGKALNKVDHRM
-74 EVSQYTQSA
+74 QSSE
-83 KIGFVFQNPDT
+83 IGYVMQNPDN

-108 LESIGMPQDMI
+108 LESLGYDTEDI
-119 RVRVA
+119 RLRVA

-131 IQNWFYQSTDTLS
+131 IHQWFYKSVEELS

-189 AEFGI
+189 GEFGI

-225 KIEELGN
+225 KMEELGN

-260 KKEDTAFTTNG
+260 KKEDTAFTTND

-284 AQRFPGAKQ
+284 AQRFPLAKQEEIKGFPFTKQEETEKFAFAKQEEAQRFLGAKQ
-293 EEAERITSVKQ
+293 EEAGRFTSVKQ

-309 LLVKDAKK
+309 LPAKDPKK
-317 RNRKKHSLPYRNI
+317 QNRGKRSFDGKKIPF
-330 SHAIQCTELCYHYP
+330 AIQCTELCYHYP
-344 QADVDVVDHLSFFV
+344 QADVDVVDHLSLFV
-358 DEGSIFA
+358 EEGAIFA

-372 GKTTTLHLLGGLLKP
+372 GKTTTLHLLGGLLKL

-396 KSLAKYKEK
+396 RSLTKYKEK

-424 RKTVEEDLHE
+424 RKTVEEDLYE
-434 VLEDQKEQSQ
+434 VLEDQKEQ
-444 TSTFRRN
+444 N
-451 QKNLINPE
+451 
-459 NSSWRDQKDAK
+459 
-470 DPENSSWR
+470 
-478 DPKDVIDPENFS
+478 
-490 RRGEKQIKTFFGE
+490 QIKTFFGE

-603 GNMASMQDTKEFF
+603 GNIASMQDTKEFF

-642 AIRVCTNTDIEDCNE
+642 AIRVCTDTDIEDCNE
-657 FVLKEVEQEKAAQE
+657 FVLKAVEQEKAVQE

-688 EQDSA
+688 QQNKMQQD
-693 KLEKVEKDKTE
+693 KEE
-704 QKKAKQ
+704 QKK
-710 NKTQQDQAEQKKVE
+710 DE
-724 QSENE
+724 QSKNE
-729 QEKAAQDQAEGLSI
+729 QEKAKQDRAEGLSAE
-743 GNINDQ
+743 NINGN

-768 ERTTTER
+768 ERTTKER
-775 IATERTTERENS
+775 IATERENS

-933 AAGKERMKKRSSLC
+933 TAGKERMEKRSSLC
-947 LLGLISPLVVYGGIM
+947 LFGLISPLVIYGGIM

-992 HAVSTVVFLAIGGK
+992 HAVSTVVFLAVGGK

>member
-59 GQRSGRVLYY
+59 GQRSGRILYY
-69 GSDLE
+69 GRDLE

-181 MATVHKLH
+181 MATIHKLH

-225 KIEELGN
+225 KMEELGN

-260 KKEDTAFTTNG
+260 KKEDAAFTTND

-284 AQRFPGAKQ
+284 AQRFLGTKQEEAGRFPGAKQ
-293 EEAERITSVKQ
+293 EEAGRFTSVKQ

-309 LLVKDAKK
+309 LPAKDPKK
-317 RNRKKHSLPYRNI
+317 QNRGKRSLGYKKI
-330 SHAIQCTELCYHYP
+330 FHAIQCTELCYHYP

-396 KSLAKYKEK
+396 KALAKYKEK

-424 RKTVEEDLHE
+424 RKTVEEDLYE
-434 VLEDQKEQSQ
+434 VLEEQ
-444 TSTFRRN
+444 N
-451 QKNLINPE
+451 
-459 NSSWRDQKDAK
+459 
-470 DPENSSWR
+470 
-478 DPKDVIDPENFS
+478 
-490 RRGEKQIKTFFGE
+490 QIKTFFGE
-503 TKQEIWQNVIALLGI
+503 TRQEIWQNVIALLGI

-603 GNMASMQDTKEFF
+603 GNIASVQDTKEFF

-642 AIRVCTNTDIEDCNE
+642 AIRVCTDRDIEDCNE
-657 FVLKEVEQEKAAQE
+657 FVLKAVEQEKAVQE

-688 EQDSA
+688 QQNKMQQD
-693 KLEKVEKDKTE
+693 KEE
-704 QKKAKQ
+704 QKK
-710 NKTQQDQAEQKKVE
+710 DE
-724 QSENE
+724 QSKNE
-729 QEKAAQDQAEGLSI
+729 QEKAKRDQAEGLSA
-743 GNINDQ
+743 GNINDK

-768 ERTTTER
+768 EKTTTER
-775 IATERTTERENS
+775 IATDRENS

-933 AAGKERMKKRSSLC
+933 TAGKERMEKRSSLC
-947 LLGLISPLVVYGGIM
+947 LLGLISPLVIYGGIM

-986 IPMDLL
+986 IPMDML
-992 HAVSTVVFLAIGGK
+992 HAVSTVVFLAVGGK

>member
-59 GQRSGRVLYY
+59 GQRSGRILYY
-69 GSDLE
+69 GRDLE

-225 KIEELGN
+225 KMEELGN

-260 KKEDTAFTTNG
+260 KKEDTAFTTND

-284 AQRFPGAKQ
+284 AQRFPLAKQEEIKGFPFTKQEETEKFAFAKQEEAQRFLGAKQ
-293 EEAERITSVKQ
+293 EEAGRFTSVKQ

-309 LLVKDAKK
+309 LPAKDPKK
-317 RNRKKHSLPYRNI
+317 QNRGKRSFDGKKIPF
-330 SHAIQCTELCYHYP
+330 AIQCTELCYHYP
-344 QADVDVVDHLSFFV
+344 QADVDVVDHLSLFV
-358 DEGSIFA
+358 EEGAIFA

-396 KSLAKYKEK
+396 RSLTKYKEK

-424 RKTVEEDLHE
+424 RKAVEEDLYE
-434 VLEDQKEQSQ
+434 VLEDQKEQ
-444 TSTFRRN
+444 N
-451 QKNLINPE
+451 
-459 NSSWRDQKDAK
+459 
-470 DPENSSWR
+470 
-478 DPKDVIDPENFS
+478 
-490 RRGEKQIKTFFGE
+490 QIKTFFGE

-603 GNMASMQDTKEFF
+603 GNIASMQDTKEFF

-642 AIRVCTNTDIEDCNE
+642 AIRVCTDTDIEDCNE
-657 FVLKEVEQEKAAQE
+657 FVLKAVEQEKAVQE

-688 EQDSA
+688 QQNKMQQD
-693 KLEKVEKDKTE
+693 KEE
-704 QKKAKQ
+704 QKK
-710 NKTQQDQAEQKKVE
+710 DE
-724 QSENE
+724 QSKNE
-729 QEKAAQDQAEGLSI
+729 QEKAKQDRTEGLSAE
-743 GNINDQ
+743 NINGN

-768 ERTTTER
+768 ERTTKER
-775 IATERTTERENS
+775 IATERENS

-821 KYLFISMMTAVLS
+821 KYLFISMMTAALS

-933 AAGKERMKKRSSLC
+933 AAGKERMEKRSSLC
-947 LLGLISPLVVYGGIM
+947 LLGLISPLVIYGGIM

-992 HAVSTVVFLAIGGK
+992 HAVSTVVFLAVGGK

>member
-59 GQRSGRVLYY
+59 GQRSGRILYY
-69 GSDLE
+69 GRDLE

-94 QIVTDK
+94 QIVTDR

-225 KIEELGN
+225 KMEELGN

-260 KKEDTAFTTNG
+260 KKEDTAFTTND

-284 AQRFPGAKQ
+284 AQRFPLAKQEEIKGFPFTKQEETEKFAFAKQEEAQRFLGAKQ
-293 EEAERITSVKQ
+293 EEAGRFTSVKQ
-304 KEKKS
+304 KEKKF
-309 LLVKDAKK
+309 LPAKDPKK
-317 RNRKKHSLPYRNI
+317 QNRGKRSFDGKKIPF
-330 SHAIQCTELCYHYP
+330 AIQCTELCYHYP
-344 QADVDVVDHLSFFV
+344 QADVDVVDHLSLFV
-358 DEGSIFA
+358 EEGAIFA

-396 KSLAKYKEK
+396 RSLTKYKEK

-424 RKTVEEDLHE
+424 RKTVEEDLYE
-434 VLEDQKEQSQ
+434 VLEDQKEQ
-444 TSTFRRN
+444 N
-451 QKNLINPE
+451 
-459 NSSWRDQKDAK
+459 
-470 DPENSSWR
+470 
-478 DPKDVIDPENFS
+478 
-490 RRGEKQIKTFFGE
+490 QIKTFFGE

-603 GNMASMQDTKEFF
+603 GNIASMQDTKEFF

-642 AIRVCTNTDIEDCNE
+642 AIRVCTDTDIEDCNE
-657 FVLKEVEQEKAAQE
+657 FVLKAVEQEKAVQE

-688 EQDSA
+688 QQNKMQQD
-693 KLEKVEKDKTE
+693 KEE
-704 QKKAKQ
+704 QKK
-710 NKTQQDQAEQKKVE
+710 DE
-724 QSENE
+724 QSKNE
-729 QEKAAQDQAEGLSI
+729 QEKAKQDRAEGLSA
-743 GNINDQ
+743 GNINGN

-768 ERTTTER
+768 ERTTKER
-775 IATERTTERENS
+775 IATERENS

-851 VVLIAVLV
+851 IVLIAVLV

-933 AAGKERMKKRSSLC
+933 AAGKERMEKRSSLC
-947 LLGLISPLVVYGGIM
+947 LLGLISPLVIYGGIM

-992 HAVSTVVFLAIGGK
+992 HAVSTVVFLAVGGK

>member
-18 KEVLSDIDLAI
+18 KEVLSDINLAI

-59 GQRSGRVLYY
+59 GQRSGRILYY
-69 GSDLE
+69 GRDLE

-225 KIEELGN
+225 KMEELGN

-260 KKEDTAFTTNG
+260 KKEDTAFTTND

-284 AQRFPGAKQ
+284 AQRFPLAKQEEIKGFPFTKQEETEKFAFAKQ
-293 EEAERITSVKQ
+293 EEAGRFTSVKQ

-309 LLVKDAKK
+309 LPAKDPKK
-317 RNRKKHSLPYRNI
+317 QNRGKRSFDGKKIPF
-330 SHAIQCTELCYHYP
+330 AIQCTELCYHYP
-344 QADVDVVDHLSFFV
+344 QADVDVVDHLSLFV
-358 DEGSIFA
+358 EEGAIFA

-396 KSLAKYKEK
+396 RSLTKYKEK

-434 VLEDQKEQSQ
+434 VLEEQ
-444 TSTFRRN
+444 N
-451 QKNLINPE
+451 
-459 NSSWRDQKDAK
+459 
-470 DPENSSWR
+470 
-478 DPKDVIDPENFS
+478 
-490 RRGEKQIKTFFGE
+490 QIKTFFGE
-503 TKQEIWQNVIALLGI
+503 TRQEIWQNVIALLGI

-544 RQPAI
+544 RQSAI

-603 GNMASMQDTKEFF
+603 GNIASMQDTKEFF

-642 AIRVCTNTDIEDCNE
+642 AIRVCTDTDIEDCNE
-657 FVLKEVEQEKAAQE
+657 FVLKEVEQEKAVQE
-671 KNNQNKAEQDK
+671 KNNQNKVQQNKMQQDK
-682 IEQEKV
+682 E
-688 EQDSA
+688 
-693 KLEKVEKDKTE
+693 E
-704 QKKAKQ
+704 QKK
-710 NKTQQDQAEQKKVE
+710 DE
-724 QSENE
+724 QSKNE
-729 QEKAAQDQAEGLSI
+729 QEKAKQDRAEGLSAE
-743 GNINDQ
+743 NINGN

-775 IATERTTERENS
+775 IATERENS

-933 AAGKERMKKRSSLC
+933 TAGKERMEKRSSLC
-947 LLGLISPLVVYGGIM
+947 LFGLISPLVIYGGIM

-992 HAVSTVVFLAIGGK
+992 HAVSTVVFLAVGGK

>member
-59 GQRSGRVLYY
+59 GQRSGRILYY
-69 GSDLE
+69 GRDLE

-194 TVIMAEHSLEEVA
+194 TVIMAEHSLEEVS

-260 KKEDTAFTTNG
+260 KKEDTAFTTND

-284 AQRFPGAKQ
+284 AQRFPLAKQ
-293 EEAERITSVKQ
+293 EEAGRFTSVKQ
-304 KEKKS
+304 REKKPLS
-309 LLVKDAKK
+309 AKDPKK
-317 RNRKKHSLPYRNI
+317 QNRGKRSFDGKKIPF
-330 SHAIQCTELCYHYP
+330 AIRCTELCYHYP
-344 QADVDVVDHLSFFV
+344 QAGVDVVDHLSLFV

-419 TTLFV
+419 TTLFI

-490 RRGEKQIKTFFGE
+490 RRGKKQIKTFFGE

-518 EDLLKKHPYDL
+518 EKLLKKHPYDL

-603 GNMASMQDTKEFF
+603 GNIASMQDTKEFF

-642 AIRVCTNTDIEDCNE
+642 AIRVCTDTDIEDCNE
-657 FVLKEVEQEKAAQE
+657 FVLKEVEQEKAAQ
-671 KNNQNKAEQDK
+671 
-682 IEQEKV
+682 
-688 EQDSA
+688 
-693 KLEKVEKDKTE
+693 
-704 QKKAKQ
+704 
-710 NKTQQDQAEQKKVE
+710 
-724 QSENE
+724 
-729 QEKAAQDQAEGLSI
+729 DQAEGLST

-768 ERTTTER
+768 ERTTERIAAERTTER
-775 IATERTTERENS
+775 IATERENS

-933 AAGKERMKKRSSLC
+933 AAGKERMEKRSSLC
-947 LLGLISPLVVYGGIM
+947 LFGLISPLVIYGGIM

>member
-59 GQRSGRVLYY
+59 GQRSGRILYY
-69 GSDLE
+69 GRDLE

-225 KIEELGN
+225 KMEELGN

-260 KKEDTAFTTNG
+260 KKEDTAFTTND

-284 AQRFPGAKQ
+284 AQRFPLAKQEEIKGFPFTKQEETEKFAFAKQ
-293 EEAERITSVKQ
+293 EEAGRFTSVKQ

-309 LLVKDAKK
+309 LPAKDPKK
-317 RNRKKHSLPYRNI
+317 QNRGKRSFDGKKIPF
-330 SHAIQCTELCYHYP
+330 AIQCTELCYHYP
-344 QADVDVVDHLSFFV
+344 QADVDVVDHLSLFV
-358 DEGSIFA
+358 EEGAIFA

-396 KSLAKYKEK
+396 RSLTKYKEK

-434 VLEDQKEQSQ
+434 VLEEQ
-444 TSTFRRN
+444 N
-451 QKNLINPE
+451 
-459 NSSWRDQKDAK
+459 
-470 DPENSSWR
+470 
-478 DPKDVIDPENFS
+478 
-490 RRGEKQIKTFFGE
+490 QIKTFFGE
-503 TKQEIWQNVIALLGI
+503 TRQEIWQNVIALLGI

-589 FCAKYATKTGLFFD
+589 FCAKYAAKAGLFFD
-603 GNMASMQDTKEFF
+603 GNIASMQDTKEFF

-642 AIRVCTNTDIEDCNE
+642 AIRVCTDTDIEDCNE
-657 FVLKEVEQEKAAQE
+657 FVLKEVEQEKAVQE

-688 EQDSA
+688 QQNKMQQD
-693 KLEKVEKDKTE
+693 KEE
-704 QKKAKQ
+704 QKK
-710 NKTQQDQAEQKKVE
+710 DE
-724 QSENE
+724 QSKNE
-729 QEKAAQDQAEGLSI
+729 QEKAKQDRAEGLSAE
-743 GNINDQ
+743 NINGN

-775 IATERTTERENS
+775 IATERVNS

-801 TELIGIPLCIAI
+801 TELIGIPLCIVI

-933 AAGKERMKKRSSLC
+933 TAGKERMEKRSSLC
-947 LLGLISPLVVYGGIM
+947 LFGLISPLVIYGGIM

-992 HAVSTVVFLAIGGK
+992 HAVSTVVFLAVGGK

>member
-59 GQRSGRVLYY
+59 GQRSGRILYY
-69 GSDLE
+69 GRDLE

-225 KIEELGN
+225 KMEELGN

-260 KKEDTAFTTNG
+260 KKEDTAFTTND

-284 AQRFPGAKQ
+284 AQRFPLAKQEEIKGFPFTKREETEKFAFAKQ
-293 EEAERITSVKQ
+293 EEAGRFTSVKQ

-309 LLVKDAKK
+309 LPAKDPKK
-317 RNRKKHSLPYRNI
+317 QNRGKRSFDGKKIPF
-330 SHAIQCTELCYHYP
+330 AIQCTELCYHYP
-344 QADVDVVDHLSFFV
+344 QADVDVVDHLSLFV
-358 DEGSIFA
+358 EEGAIFA

-396 KSLAKYKEK
+396 RSLAKYKEK

-424 RKTVEEDLHE
+424 RKTVEEDLYE
-434 VLEDQKEQSQ
+434 VLEEQ
-444 TSTFRRN
+444 N
-451 QKNLINPE
+451 
-459 NSSWRDQKDAK
+459 
-470 DPENSSWR
+470 
-478 DPKDVIDPENFS
+478 
-490 RRGEKQIKTFFGE
+490 QIKTFFGE
-503 TKQEIWQNVIALLGI
+503 TRQEIWQNVIALLGI

-570 LVGLSQ
+570 LVRLSQ

-603 GNMASMQDTKEFF
+603 GNIASVQDTKEFF

-642 AIRVCTNTDIEDCNE
+642 AIRVCTDTDIEDCDE
-657 FVLKEVEQEKAAQE
+657 FVLKEVEQEKAVQK

-688 EQDSA
+688 QQNKMQQD
-693 KLEKVEKDKTE
+693 KEE
-704 QKKAKQ
+704 QKK
-710 NKTQQDQAEQKKVE
+710 DE
-724 QSENE
+724 QSKNE
-729 QEKAAQDQAEGLSI
+729 QEKAAQDQVEGLSAE
-743 GNINDQ
+743 NINGN

-768 ERTTTER
+768 ERTTER
-775 IATERTTERENS
+775 IATERENS

-813 GFFFFGDR
+813 GFFFFGER

-933 AAGKERMKKRSSLC
+933 TAGKERMEKRSSLC
-947 LLGLISPLVVYGGIM
+947 LFGLISPLVIYGGIM